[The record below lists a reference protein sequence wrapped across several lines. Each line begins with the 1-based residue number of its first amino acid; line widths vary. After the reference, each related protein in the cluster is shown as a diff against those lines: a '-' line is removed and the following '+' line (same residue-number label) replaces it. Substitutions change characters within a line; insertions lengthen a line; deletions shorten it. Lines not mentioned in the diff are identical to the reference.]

1 LVTTNAEKM
10 TTNADS
16 FFGAGADASHSLRPR
31 RGSSA
36 DTGNRST
43 FEMTVVHTKR
53 TTTTGSRGFTLI
65 ELLVVIAIL
74 GFIASLVGP
83 SVIKQFGGAKVDAA
97 RLQIADLS
105 AALDL
110 YYLDL
115 GRYPT
120 TAEGLAALVS
130 APESVRDW
138 DGPYLKKS
146 AVPSDPWGNAYQY
159 KAPGESSPYDLLSYG
174 ADSQQGG
181 ERDNADVVSWE

>member
-1 LVTTNAEKM
+1 MNKH
-10 TTNADS
+10 
-16 FFGAGADASHSLRPR
+16 F
-31 RGSSA
+31 
-36 DTGNRST
+36 
-43 FEMTVVHTKR
+43 
-53 TTTTGSRGFTLI
+53 GFTLI

-74 GFIASLVGP
+74 GLVASLVGP
-83 SVIKQFGGAKVDAA
+83 SVMRQFGGAKLDTA

-130 APESVRDW
+130 GPEAAREW

-146 AVPSDPWGNAYQY
+146 SVPRDPWGNAYEY
-159 KAPGESSPYDLLSYG
+159 KAPGDHGPYDLFSYG
-174 ADSQQGG
+174 ADRQLGG

>member
-1 LVTTNAEKM
+1 M
-10 TTNADS
+10 TTT
-16 FFGAGADASHSLRPR
+16 RY
-31 RGSSA
+31 
-36 DTGNRST
+36 
-43 FEMTVVHTKR
+43 
-53 TTTTGSRGFTLI
+53 RGFTLI

-74 GFIASLVGP
+74 GLVASLVGP
-83 SVIKQFGGAKVDAA
+83 SVMRQFGGAKVDTA

-120 TAEGLAALVS
+120 TAEGLAGLVS
-130 APESVRDW
+130 APEAARDW

-146 AVPSDPWGNAYQY
+146 AVPRDPWGNAYEY
-159 KAPGESSPYDLLSYG
+159 KAPGDHGPYDLFSYG
-174 ADSQQGG
+174 ADRQLGG

>member
-1 LVTTNAEKM
+1 MLRELTVERTPPM
-10 TTNADS
+10 TTAR
-16 FFGAGADASHSLRPR
+16 H
-31 RGSSA
+31 
-36 DTGNRST
+36 
-43 FEMTVVHTKR
+43 
-53 TTTTGSRGFTLI
+53 RGFTLI

-83 SVIKQFGGAKVDAA
+83 SVIKQFGSAKTDTA

-120 TAEGLAALVS
+120 TSEGLAALVK
-130 APESVRDW
+130 APEAARDW

-146 AVPSDPWGNAYQY
+146 AVPTDPWGQAYQY
-159 KAPGESSPYDLLSYG
+159 KAPGENGPYDLYSYG
-174 ADSQQGG
+174 ADSQLGG
-181 ERDNADVVSWE
+181 ERDSADVASWE